1 MHEDSTPNPRCPR
14 IRFSDDEIKD
24 FYRPWSKALIVKV
37 LECTFPY
44 HALKRRLEV
53 LWAKAGT
60 IQVSDITNGFFL
72 ARFSSAEDY
81 NRAAFE
87 GPWKMFDYYITVAK
101 WSPEFNEEEPIKK
114 IMTWVRL
121 PNLPI
126 HFSILWRLEGL
137 VITLAKLCGLI
148 WPPKMDRRL
157 VMPECAL
164 RLIFPALCLASMLL
178 MTGYYVWNMK
188 AWRTFVFSV
197 VHTVTRWIVVLCW
210 RRGPR
215 HYPAT
220 YSREG

>member
-87 GPWKMFDYYITVAK
+87 GPWKVAVGRIGDYIGKT
-101 WSPEFNEEEPIKK
+101 
-114 IMTWVRL
+114 VRL
-121 PNLPI
+121 DLATKDGSQARYARVCVEVDLSRPLFGKYVIDDRVLRVEYESLENLC
-126 HFSILWRLEGL
+126 FF
-137 VITLAKLCGLI
+137 CGTYGH
-148 WPPKMDRRL
+148 KMDCCSLLEEGTPTLPSNLFPRRL
-157 VMPECAL
+157 
-164 RLIFPALCLASMLL
+164 
-178 MTGYYVWNMK
+178 N
-188 AWRTFVFSV
+188 
-197 VHTVTRWIVVLCW
+197 
-210 RRGPR
+210 PR
-215 HYPAT
+215 
-220 YSREG
+220 